1 MTTHL
6 KDERLLAYLD
16 GELTT
21 AGRAEVARHL
31 QECARC
37 AAELEELQG
46 AARLLA
52 AGLARLDRSP
62 PWREMP
68 ARLRRA
74 LEDGREDDAVEIPFP
89 AAESG
94 GSARSAGGT
103 TSAGRNRG
111 PSRRALAAAA
121 AFILLAG
128 GAAAAIPG
136 SPIRVWVERSVEAVA
151 EALSRPAAPE
161 GVLEPAEPA
170 GAVPGVAVEPAN
182 GQIHVAIF
190 RPAAGV
196 VVRVRVVE
204 ASRASV
210 STPGARFRT
219 ARGRIEVLEPTAGE
233 LLVELPRS
241 ARRGVVEVDGRAVL
255 EKRGPDLHFLD
266 PAADTS
272 GSEVRFELGGGDPE
286 GS

>member
-6 KDERLLAYLD
+6 KDERLLAYMD

-21 AGRAEVARHL
+21 AGRAEAARHL

-46 AARLLA
+46 AAELLA
-52 AGLARLDRSP
+52 AGLARVDRAP

-68 ARLRRA
+68 PRLRRA
-74 LEDGREDDAVEIPFP
+74 LEGDREDRGVEIPFP
-89 AAESG
+89 ATEERG
-94 GSARSAGGT
+94 GVAMEER
-103 TSAGRNRG
+103 RQERRRERG

-136 SPIRVWVERSVEAVA
+136 SPVRAWVERSVEAA
-151 EALSRPAAPE
+151 SEALSRPAAE
-161 GVLEPAEPA
+161 EAVLEPTEPA
-170 GAVPGVAVEPAN
+170 VGLPGVAVEPAN

-190 RPAAGV
+190 RPADGV

-219 ARGRIEVLEPTAGE
+219 ARGRIEVLEPAAGE

-241 ARRGVVEVDGRAVL
+241 ARYGLVEVDGQAVL
-255 EKRGPDLHFLD
+255 EKRGSDLHFLT

-272 GSEVRFELGGGDPE
+272 GSEVRFELGGDDSE

>member
-6 KDERLLAYLD
+6 RDERLLAYLD

-37 AAELEELQG
+37 AAELEELEG
-46 AARLLA
+46 AARLLT

-68 ARLRRA
+68 PRLRRA
-74 LEDGREDDAVEIPFP
+74 LEDGPEDEAVQIPFP
-89 AAESG
+89 AAHSG
-94 GSARSAGGT
+94 GGMAPADRS
-103 TSAGRNRG
+103 RG

-136 SPIRVWVERSVEAVA
+136 SPVRGWVERSVEAVS
-151 EALSRPAAPE
+151 EALSRPAAPDA
-161 GVLEPAEPA
+161 VLEPSEPA
-170 GAVPGVAVEPAN
+170 RALPGVAVEPAD
-182 GQIHVAIF
+182 GQIHIAIF

-241 ARRGVVEVDGRAVL
+241 ARQGLVEVDGRAVL
-255 EKRGPDLHFLD
+255 EKRGPDLHFLT

-272 GSEVRFELGGGDPE
+272 GSEVRFELGGRDPDE
-286 GS
+286 S